1 MLFITA
7 NSGTNGNTPV
17 AWAQI
22 MIASVGDI
30 GLSQIIAS
38 NTSGGTW
45 TIAGRLYPAFSD
57 TTISFTSNT
66 NEAPMLF
73 NTVLTQFGGFREG
86 AIIYGTAAT

>member
-7 NSGTNGNTPV
+7 NSGGNGTDPR

-22 MIASVGDI
+22 MIASLGVV

-45 TIAGRLYPAFSD
+45 SIDGVLYPAYSD
-57 TTISFTSNT
+57 TTIQYTSNT
-66 NEAPMLF
+66 TETPMLF
-73 NTVLTQFGGFREG
+73 NIVLTQFGGFREP